1 MKNLL
6 NNAVNELVVKGM
18 NDLEEVRKGI
28 KVLENKGDKLNL
40 LYEKRNAI
48 LNVIDKLE
56 FFKEKAELEF
66 PEEDILEVNIDKVCL
81 ILNVQLEDLLDI
93 INEAYVG
100 VIEEEYDEE
109 DEEALLEC

>member
-1 MKNLL
+1 MIKLIND
-6 NNAVNELVVKGM
+6 AFNELVVKGM